1 MYLRFKIVMS
11 LLVQKLK
18 FIFKLVSIVL
28 NSKINLIS
36 RKNILFYIITV
47 GPESFGILIISAC
60 FIGIIFTL
68 QIIKEFLY
76 LNASSV
82 VGAILSLS
90 FIRELSPVLTA
101 VIITGRISSA
111 FAAELATM
119 KVTEQI
125 EALYLLR
132 VDPLLYLVLPR
143 VLACLIMLP
152 CLNILFSFT
161 GLFSSLFICSVFYNI
176 SSYNFLYSILIT
188 LSFSDIIK
196 SCCKA
201 CLFGL
206 VISTVSCSW
215 GLTAKGGAQSV
226 GKATTSSVVISL
238 LVIFILDSILT
249 YIFFYQTGSIIKSL

>member
-1 MYLRFKIVMS
+1 MVIL
-11 LLVQKLK
+11 LLVKRIK
-18 FIFKLVSIVL
+18 FIFKLPSIL
-28 NSKINLIS
+28 FSPKIYLVS
-36 RKNILFYIITV
+36 RKNVLAQVFIV

-111 FAAELATM
+111 FTAELAMM

-132 VDPLLYLVLPR
+132 VDPLLYLVWPR
-143 VLACLIMLP
+143 LLACLITLP
-152 CLNILFSFT
+152 CLNIFFFFT
-161 GLFSSLFICSVFYNI
+161 SLFSSLLICSVFYNI
-176 SSYNFLYSILIT
+176 YPYTFLYSVLNT
-188 LSFSDIIK
+188 LSLLDVMK
-196 SCCKA
+196 SCGKA
-201 CLFGL
+201 SIFGL
-206 VISTVSCSW
+206 VISIVSCSW
-215 GLTAKGGAQSV
+215 GLTAEGGARSV

-238 LVIFILDSILT
+238 LIIFVFDSILT
-249 YIFFYQTGSIIKSL
+249 YIFFNQIGSVIKSL

>member
-1 MYLRFKIVMS
+1 MMVL
-11 LLVQKLK
+11 LLVKRIK
-18 FIFKLVSIVL
+18 FIFKLFS
-28 NSKINLIS
+28 
-36 RKNILFYIITV
+36 ILFSSRMQSVSGKSVAFQMIIV
-47 GPESFGILIISAC
+47 GPESLGILIISAC

-68 QIIKEFLY
+68 QIVKEFLS

-90 FIRELSPVLTA
+90 FIRELSPVLTS

-132 VDPLLYLVLPR
+132 VEPLLYLVYPR
-143 VLACLIMLP
+143 LLACLIMLP
-152 CLNILFSFT
+152 CLNILFFFT
-161 GLFSSLFICSVFYNI
+161 SLFSGLFICSIFYNI
-176 SSYNFLYSILIT
+176 YPYTFLYSVYMT

-196 SCCKA
+196 SCWKA
-201 CLFGL
+201 CFFGL
-206 VISTVSCSW
+206 VISVVSCVQ
-215 GLTAKGGAQSV
+215 GFTTEGGAKSV
-226 GKATTSSVVISL
+226 GQATTSSVVISL

-249 YIFFYQTGSIIKSL
+249 YLFFNQVGSVVKSL